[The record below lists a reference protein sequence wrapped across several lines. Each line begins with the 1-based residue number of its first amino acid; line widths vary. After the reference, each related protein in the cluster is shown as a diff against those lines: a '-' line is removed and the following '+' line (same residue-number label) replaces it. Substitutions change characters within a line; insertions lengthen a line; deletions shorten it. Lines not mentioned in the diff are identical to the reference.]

1 MFNSKGT
8 TLKKNMFTFVVYISP
23 VSERSFRIYI
33 QNKRVST
40 NLKSN
45 LRKKKVL
52 KMVFFIKNRKN
63 RVRCIDNSRI
73 LYPTE
78 KYGWGLNDVLSK

>member
-8 TLKKNMFTFVVYISP
+8 TLKKYVYVCCIYKS
-23 VSERSFRIYI
+23 SERAIFP
-33 QNKRVST
+33 
-40 NLKSN
+40 NLHSKQTCVDKFEVKFK
-45 LRKKKVL
+45 KKKVL
-52 KMVFFIKNRKN
+52 KMVFFIKNRDN